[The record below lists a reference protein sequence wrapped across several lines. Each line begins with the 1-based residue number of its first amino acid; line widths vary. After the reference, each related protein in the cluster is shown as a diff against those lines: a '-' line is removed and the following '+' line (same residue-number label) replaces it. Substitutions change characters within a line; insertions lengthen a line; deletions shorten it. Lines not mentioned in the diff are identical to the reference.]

1 MPILYAV
8 SFVFMLVLAICE
20 FYNPC
25 LHGRDDSSSLNID
38 GQILCC
44 YSVPRER
51 IFRPRGY
58 PFRFIGCE
66 RKHAVTYW
74 WDVTQTAYWKNNANG
89 DLLNIAEHDNLRA
102 YGHPVIRNYFPII
115 RARGIRSLEIVETV
129 YLQPGGECVCVLKT
143 VWLRIF
149 QRKVR
154 NWIQNK
160 RRVASYLK
168 TSRYFILSECGMHT
182 TQFMC

>member
-1 MPILYAV
+1 
-8 SFVFMLVLAICE
+8 MLVLSICE

-25 LHGRDDSSSLNID
+25 LHGRDDSSSPNID

-44 YSVPRER
+44 YSVPREK

-58 PFRFIGCE
+58 PFRFVGCQ
-66 RKHAVTYW
+66 RSALTYW
-74 WDVTQTAYWKNNANG
+74 WDVKQTAYWKNNGNG
-89 DLLNIAEHDNLRA
+89 ALLNNVECDNLIA
-102 YGHPVIRNYFPII
+102 YGHPIIRNYFPII
-115 RARGIRSLEIVETV
+115 RARGIRFLEIVEMI
-129 YLQPGGECVCVLKT
+129 YLEPGGECVCILKT

-160 RRVASYLK
+160 LRVASYLK
-168 TSRYFILSECGMHT
+168 RSRFLMLSECCGIN
-182 TQFMC
+182 CILNKI

>member
-1 MPILYAV
+1 
-8 SFVFMLVLAICE
+8 MLVLSICE

-25 LHGRDDSSSLNID
+25 LHGRDNSSSPTID
-38 GQILCC
+38 GHILCC

-58 PFRFIGCE
+58 PFRFIGCG
-66 RKHAVTYW
+66 RKEAVAYW
-74 WDVTQTAYWKNNANG
+74 WDVTQTAYWINNESG
-89 DLLNIAEHDNLRA
+89 ELLNVAERNNLRA

-115 RARGIRSLEIVETV
+115 RARGIRSLEIIEMH
-129 YLQPGGECVCVLKT
+129 YLEPGGECVCVLKT

-160 RRVASYLK
+160 QRVASYLK
-168 TSRYFILSECGMHT
+168 KSRYLILSECGIVSPMQRYENIKICFIT
-182 TQFMC
+182 KK

>member
-1 MPILYAV
+1 
-8 SFVFMLVLAICE
+8 MLVLSICE

-25 LHGRDDSSSLNID
+25 LHGRDESSSPNID

-44 YSVPRER
+44 YSVPREK

-66 RKHAVTYW
+66 RKDALAYW
-74 WDVTQTAYWKNNANG
+74 WDVTQTAYWKNNGNG
-89 DLLNIAEHDNLRA
+89 ELLHIAEHNNLRA

-115 RARGIRSLEIVETV
+115 RARGIRSLEIVETI
-129 YLQPGGECVCVLKT
+129 YLEPGGECVCVLKT
-143 VWLRIF
+143 VWIRIF

-154 NWIQNK
+154 NWIRKK
-160 RRVASYLK
+160 RQVSYYLK
-168 TSRYFILSECGMHT
+168 TSRYLMLFECGMK
-182 TQFMC
+182 